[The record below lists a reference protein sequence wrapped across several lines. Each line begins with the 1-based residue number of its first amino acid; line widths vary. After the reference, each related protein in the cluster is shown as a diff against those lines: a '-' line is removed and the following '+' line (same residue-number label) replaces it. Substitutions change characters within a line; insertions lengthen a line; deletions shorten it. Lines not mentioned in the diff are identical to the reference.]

1 MVVGLFDDV
10 DYEQA
15 ALTMSPGDC
24 LLLYTDG
31 LTESVNADLEEFGLE
46 RACAVLMEHLG
57 DSAGEAVA
65 ALEAALG
72 EFTGPTEQ
80 FDDITL
86 VLIKYL

>member
-1 MVVGLFDDV
+1 MVIGLFDDIE
-10 DYEQA
+10 YEQA

-31 LTESVNADLEEFGLE
+31 LTESVNADLEEFGLA
-46 RACAVLMEHLG
+46 RVCDVLMEHLG
-57 DSAGEAVA
+57 DSAEEVVA
-65 ALEAALG
+65 SLETALG
-72 EFTGPTEQ
+72 EFTGPTDP